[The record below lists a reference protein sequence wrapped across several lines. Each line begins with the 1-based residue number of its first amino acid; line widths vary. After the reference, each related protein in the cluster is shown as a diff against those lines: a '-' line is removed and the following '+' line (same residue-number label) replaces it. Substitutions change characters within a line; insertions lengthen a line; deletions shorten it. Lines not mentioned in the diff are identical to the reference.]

1 MARIESLGHVGIY
14 AEDLMKMRDFYSR
27 VLGLTISDEDL
38 EERGMTFFTADKERE
53 HHEFVLM
60 KGRVTSDDAKVIQ
73 QISFIVPS
81 LDDLREFKTRL
92 EAEPDVK
99 IERIVSHGIAFGMYF
114 TDPEGNIIELY
125 VRTPYKVPQPLGD
138 AIDIMA
144 STDEELEAIA
154 KARIPAEYFVR
165 TSLYPSGKAERCA
178 AFVETSEPVSRSF
191 PLESH
196 LEEP

>member
-1 MARIESLGHVGIY
+1 MPKIDSLGHVGIY
-14 AEDLMKMRDFYSR
+14 VEDLMMMRDFYSR

-60 KGRVTSDDAKVIQ
+60 KGRVTRDDAKVIQ
-73 QISFIVPS
+73 QISFIVPA
-81 LDDLREFKTRL
+81 LEDLREFKTRL
-92 EAEPDVK
+92 EAEPNVK

-114 TDPEGNIIELY
+114 FDPEGNRIELY

-144 STDEELEAIA
+144 STNEELEAIA
-154 KARIPAEYFVR
+154 QARVPAG
-165 TSLYPSGKAERCA
+165 S
-178 AFVETSEPVSRSF
+178 
-191 PLESH
+191 
-196 LEEP
+196 

>member
-1 MARIESLGHVGIY
+1 MPKIDSLGHVGIY

-60 KGRVTSDDAKVIQ
+60 KGRVTRDDAKVIQ

-81 LDDLREFKTRL
+81 LDDLREFKIRL

-114 TDPEGNIIELY
+114 FDPEGNRIELY
-125 VRTPYKVPQPLGD
+125 VRTPYPVPQPLGD
-138 AIDIMA
+138 PIDITTQ
-144 STDEELEAIA
+144 TDEELDKIA
-154 KARIPAEYFVR
+154 RDRVPA
-165 TSLYPSGKAERCA
+165 
-178 AFVETSEPVSRSF
+178 
-191 PLESH
+191 
-196 LEEP
+196 